1 VRREQNAVH
10 QLDWYLK
17 QLALPET
24 PEPMRREYI
33 TASKWL
39 IDKLDSACK
48 VWERASPTYKGRIEK
63 YEIVSP

>member
-1 VRREQNAVH
+1 MRREQNAVH

-24 PEPMRREYI
+24 TESLRREYI
-33 TASKWL
+33 TASKRL

-48 VWERASPTYKGRIEK
+48 VWERASPTYRGRIEK
-63 YEIVSP
+63 YEGNSP